1 MFTRATFCDTIISII
16 NQTTTNQ
23 ITKMKQRMKAS
34 ELVKILQKCIKEA
47 GDLEISIN
55 TQDGGSYGLYREDS
69 VGVVECNTKNG
80 NTIRVIEIG

>member
-1 MFTRATFCDTIISII
+1 MFSTVTCCDTIISII
-16 NQTTTNQ
+16 NQSTTNQ

-34 ELVKILQKCIKEA
+34 ELVKLLQKCIKEA

-55 TQDGGSYGLYREDS
+55 TQDGGSYGLYSEDS

-80 NTIRVIEIG
+80 NAVRVIEIG